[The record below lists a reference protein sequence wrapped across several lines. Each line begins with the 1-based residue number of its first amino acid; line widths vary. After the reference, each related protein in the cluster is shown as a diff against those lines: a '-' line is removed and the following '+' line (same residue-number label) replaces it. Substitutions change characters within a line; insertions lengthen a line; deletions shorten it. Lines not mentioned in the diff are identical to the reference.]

1 MLTTMYNLIA
11 WVWKDDSGGHFCPSC
26 DAPKRRGH
34 YDGCE
39 SEHAGLM
46 RDLAAAREERYERD
60 SILATTADRLN
71 TALRESECSEII
83 GDPYRSLAVRDG
95 IVSLYD
101 RGAQYRS
108 ERDAARADVERLRI
122 LVSEVR
128 VYGHSGTKHGA
139 TANVPE
145 DWDDRARA
153 ALAEKGSK

>member
-1 MLTTMYNLIA
+1 MYNLIA
-11 WVWKDDSGGHFCPSC
+11 WAWRDDPGGHFCPSC
-26 DAPKRRGH
+26 DAPKGRGH

-60 SILATTADRLN
+60 SILATW
-71 TALRESECSEII
+71 
-83 GDPYRSLAVRDG
+83 
-95 IVSLYD
+95 
-101 RGAQYRS
+101 GAQYRS